1 MSKNKKGNN
10 YLITRARYKSIK
22 TFDHQQMEQFCTD
35 IYKSGYQD
43 GRESVPGVDITA
55 IMKAIE
61 NTKGIGTKKL
71 AGIRVSI
78 EAIFEGAGENKEGG
92 NHDGAENAAD

>member
-1 MSKNKKGNN
+1 MNRNRKGNK

-22 TFDHQQMEQFCTD
+22 AFDHQKMEQFCTD

-61 NTKGIGTKKL
+61 NTKGIGAKKL
-71 AGIRVSI
+71 ADIRASI
-78 EAIFEGAGENKEGG
+78 EAVFAK
-92 NHDGAENAAD
+92 DGDNE

>member
-1 MSKNKKGNN
+1 MSRNKKGNN

-22 TFDHQQMEQFCTD
+22 AFDHQQMEQFCTD

-43 GRESVPGVDITA
+43 GRESVPGVDIEA

-61 NTKGIGTKKL
+61 NTKGIGAKKL
-71 AGIRVSI
+71 ADIKASFLAV
-78 EAIFEGAGENKEGG
+78 FEGAGEDKKEG
-92 NHDGAENAAD
+92 

>member
-22 TFDHQQMEQFCTD
+22 AFDHQQMEQFRTD
-35 IYKSGYQD
+35 VYKSGYQD
-43 GRESVPGVDITA
+43 GRESVPGVDIEA

-61 NTKGIGTKKL
+61 NTKGIGAKKL
-71 AGIRVSI
+71 ADIRASI
-78 EAIFEGAGENKEGG
+78 EAIFAKDGENE
-92 NHDGAENAAD
+92 

>member
-22 TFDHQQMEQFCTD
+22 AFDHQQMEQFRTD

-43 GRESVPGVDITA
+43 GRESVPGVDVTA

-61 NTKGIGTKKL
+61 NTKGIGAKKL
-71 AGIRVSI
+71 ADIRASI
-78 EAIFEGAGENKEGG
+78 EAVFAK
-92 NHDGAENAAD
+92 DGDNE